1 LSKVRVVV
9 LSTPSLLTEGVAT
22 RLGQHLDQ
30 VELEVVDSRD
40 VNALRKTIAAKP
52 EVILFEARDGNVE
65 CPCPLVDLLAAAPVV
80 RVIRMDSGQDQVQL
94 LTSERRTVAEPMDL
108 IHMVLTAA

>member
-1 LSKVRVVV
+1 M

-30 VELEVVDSRD
+30 VELQVVDSREAD
-40 VNALRKTIAAKP
+40 ALARTIAANP
-52 EVILFEARDGNVE
+52 EVVLFEARDGNVE
-65 CPCPLVDLLAAAPVV
+65 SPCPLVDLLAAAPVV
-80 RVIRMDSGQDQVQL
+80 RLIRLDPSEDQVQL

-108 IHMVLTAA
+108 ISLVLTAA